1 MNKQYTN
8 LVWVS
13 CLCLLLGFSRK
24 SDAQIT
30 IVPGVTA
37 TALANKL
44 AGPGVLVLNATLT
57 CSSNAYGT
65 FAGTSTLSFDSG
77 IVLTSGQANTTGL
90 ATGANGPA
98 SGFAST
104 SNGTAGDAMLT
115 ALAGQPTE
123 DACILNFDF
132 RPIGDTVKFDYAFG
146 SEEYTDFTCSDF
158 NDVFGFFITGP
169 GYGAATNLAKVPGTN
184 IPVCINSVNCGATG
198 GYTTSTCNALG
209 AGSPFC
215 TYYINNSVG
224 TTITY
229 DGLTTTLTAIAHVTP
244 CDTYHL
250 KIGVADAFDDILDS
264 GVFLKA
270 GSLTS
275 ISFSTSAL
283 GINPLDTGYG
293 AQYCIRGCTPGEF
306 IFYNTGSLA
315 DSVKIHFLIGGTGV
329 NGTDY
334 STIPDSVTIPVGH
347 ASDTLFINGLTTASG
362 IKTVTLYIYSPFSCG
377 GGLTIMDSVQL
388 TIYDSV
394 NVHILTP
401 DTSVCI
407 GQIVPIITSGA
418 AGLVYSWSP
427 SSTLSSSTAQNPVA
441 TTSVTTTYVVTATL
455 PGSGCPP
462 ASDNITVTIAMP
474 PTLDVGPYLKH
485 TCVGVPL
492 PVDVIVT
499 PTAGTYG
506 YAWTP
511 ATWFSS
517 STIANPTITPTAPGD
532 VEIYIHVTT
541 GAVGCD
547 ATDSFKLH
555 VLPNDFNLVS
565 PDTGVCYPMGTYQII
580 AFGDTE
586 FTYNWT
592 PPTGV
597 SNTSIIDP
605 TMTPPGNITY
615 TITGSY
621 PGCPDMVH
629 TILYYFEHPI
639 VNIIPTDTTF
649 CVGSPVPILVNTYP
663 ADSPYALVWTP
674 GTLLSNP
681 ALIAPDFFSP
691 VMGDFYYH
699 LTITSSLGCTSTD
712 SVHFHVLPNDYTLVN
727 QDTGLCYP
735 PGTYQVIAYGDTEFT
750 YSWIPTTGVSN
761 PNIIE
766 PTISPTANMTYS
778 LVASYPGCPDMI
790 HAYSYYIEHPV
801 VNIIPQD
808 TIFCISDPVP
818 IEVVVTPADSPYT
831 LMWNPSTL
839 LTNSSTIH
847 PYFFSSVAG
856 VFQYNLTITSGL
868 GCTSTDSVIMRP
880 SPPAAIQ
887 VTPGFATIEY
897 GDHIQLQAINMAPA
911 SDMNFRWV
919 PNDGTLSNDNIN
931 DPIATPVDTVTVYK
945 VYGMNHWGCV
955 DSNTITIT
963 MEYPADCVPT
973 AFSPN
978 NDGLNDIFRLCHFMQ
993 YAKLVEFKVFNRWG
1007 QLVYENTS
1015 DPKQGWDGTFNG
1027 VPQDMGVYNYVIVIE
1042 RPDHSTKVFKGDVTL
1057 MR

>member
-1 MNKQYTN
+1 MKRLYTF
-8 LVWVS
+8 LS
-13 CLCLLLGFSRK
+13 GLLMVCSFTLIAGNAQ
-24 SDAQIT
+24 AQIT
-30 IVPGVTA
+30 VVPGVTA
-37 TALANKL
+37 TVLANKL

-65 FAGTSTLSFDSG
+65 FSGTSTLSFDSG

-90 ATGANGPA
+90 TTGANGPA

-104 SNGTAGDAMLT
+104 ANGTAGDAQLT

-132 RPIGDTVKFDYAFG
+132 RPVGDTVKFDYAFG

-169 GYGAATNLAKVPGTN
+169 GYGAPTNLAKIPGTN

-198 GYTTSTCNALG
+198 GYSTSTCNALG

-215 TYYINNSVG
+215 TYYINNSAG

-229 DGLTTTLTAIAHVTP
+229 DGLTKTLTAIAHVTP

-250 KIGVADAFDDILDS
+250 KLGVADAFDDILDS

-275 ISFSTSAL
+275 ISFSTAAL

-293 AQYCIRGCTPGEF
+293 AQFCIRGCTPGEF
-306 IFYNTGSLA
+306 IFTNTGSLS
-315 DSVKIHFLIGGTGV
+315 DSVIIRFMIGGTGV

-334 STIPDSVTIPVGH
+334 TTIPDSTIIHVGH
-347 ASDTLFINGLTTASG
+347 ATDTVFIHGLTTASG
-362 IKTVTLYIYSPFSCG
+362 VKTVTLYIYAPYSCG
-377 GGLTIMDSVQL
+377 AGLTIMDSVQL

-394 NVHILTP
+394 NVHIVTP

-407 GQIVPIITSGA
+407 GQIVPIVTTGA

-427 SSTLSSSTAQNPVA
+427 AATLSSSTAQNPVA

-455 PGSGCPP
+455 PGSGCPSS
-462 ASDNITVTIAMP
+462 SDAITVTIALP
-474 PTLDVGPYLKH
+474 PTLDVGAYLKH

-499 PTAGTYG
+499 PTTGTYG

-511 ATWFSS
+511 PTWFSS
-517 STIANPTITPTAPGD
+517 STIHNPVITPTAAGD
-532 VEIYIHVTT
+532 VEIYVHVTT

-547 ATDSFKLH
+547 AYDSFKLH
-555 VLPNDFNLVS
+555 VLPNDFTLVS
-565 PDTGVCYPMGTYQII
+565 HDTGVCYPMGTYQII
-580 AFGDTE
+580 AYGDTE
-586 FTYNWT
+586 FSYAWA

-597 SNTSIIDP
+597 SNTTIIDP
-605 TMTPPGNITY
+605 LITPPGNITY

-629 TILYYFEHPI
+629 SILYYFERPI
-639 VNIIPTDTTF
+639 VNIVPSDTTF
-649 CVGSPVPILVNTYP
+649 CVGSPVPIHVNTYP

-674 GTLLSNP
+674 GALLSNP
-681 ALIAPDFFSP
+681 ALIEPDFFSP
-691 VMGDFYYH
+691 VKGDFYYH

-712 SVHFHVLPNDYTLVN
+712 SVHFHVLPNDFTLVN

-735 PGTYQVIAYGDTEFT
+735 PGTYQVIAYGDAEFT
-750 YSWIPTTGVSN
+750 YNWVPATGVSD
-761 PNIIE
+761 PTILE
-766 PTISPTANMTYS
+766 PTISPTSNMTYS
-778 LVASYPGCPDMI
+778 LIATYPGCPDMV
-790 HAYSYYIEHPV
+790 HSFLYYIEHPI
-801 VNIIPQD
+801 VNIIPSD
-808 TIFCISDPVP
+808 TIFCIRDAVP
-818 IEVVVTPADSPYT
+818 IGVVATPADSPYT
-831 LMWNPSTL
+831 ISWSPNTLLSNSTTINPS
-839 LTNSSTIH
+839 
-847 PYFFSSVAG
+847 FFSPVAG
-856 VFQYNLTITSGL
+856 AFQYFLTITSGL

-880 SPPAAIQ
+880 SPPAAIK
-887 VTPGFATIEY
+887 VMPDSTTIEY
-897 GDHIQLQAINMAPA
+897 GSSIQLQAFNMSPT
-911 SDMNFRWV
+911 SDMYFRWV
-919 PNDGTLSNDNIN
+919 PNDGTLSNDNIS

-945 VYGMNHWGCV
+945 VYGINHWGCL
-955 DSNTITIT
+955 DSNSIKITL
-963 MEYPADCVPT
+963 EYPTDCVPT

-1007 QLVYENTS
+1007 QMVYENNS
-1015 DPKQGWDGTFNG
+1015 DPKQGWDGTFKG
-1027 VPQDMGVYNYVIVIE
+1027 IQQDMGVYNYVIIIE

-1057 MR
+1057 LR